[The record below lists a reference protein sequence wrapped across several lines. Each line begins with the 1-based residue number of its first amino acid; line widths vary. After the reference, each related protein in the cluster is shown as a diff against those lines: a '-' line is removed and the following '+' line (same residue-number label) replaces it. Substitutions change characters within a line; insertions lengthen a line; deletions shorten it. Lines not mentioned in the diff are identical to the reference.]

1 MSKIAFP
8 AGLTID
14 FHNVNME
21 EMEYYARAWNLQRI
35 QMGKGKFVGS
45 MIATHTPRM
54 QLMRSPYSHG
64 VLLQGD
70 FPKGT
75 ILIAYVITNA
85 DVTFQ
90 NKVGDKHEIK
100 ILRSGDEIDFLCNGD
115 SETFTVAVEEKYFY
129 EAYYAY
135 FQEDFLSGNKE
146 KSIYIKPKYMEY
158 FSQGIERW
166 MHYLMAERDIPFVQT
181 QYDTIEFNILEH
193 IFSCIYTEETI
204 KERQKFEVNKVRDL
218 LHASINEPNTIMH
231 LAQKLDI
238 SERSLHHLFKI
249 NYGITPK
256 QYFMALRMHH
266 IKEELFLSPAETSK
280 ISKIIEK
287 YQYFNPST
295 FTQAYK
301 HMFGE
306 LPSQT
311 LQESVL
317 N

>member
-1 MSKIAFP
+1 MSTIAFP
-8 AGLTID
+8 TGLTID
-14 FHNVNME
+14 FRNVNME

-35 QMGKGKFVGS
+35 QVEKGKFLGS
-45 MIATHTPRM
+45 MIATHTPHM

-90 NKVGDKHEIK
+90 NKIGDKHEIK
-100 ILRSGDEIDFLCNGD
+100 ILQSGDEIDFLCNGD

-135 FQEDFLSGNKE
+135 FQKDFLSNNKE
-146 KSIYIKPKYMEY
+146 QSIYIKPQYMEY

-166 MHYLMAERDIPFVQT
+166 MHYLMQSRDISFTQI
-181 QYDTIEFNILEH
+181 QYDKVESDILEH
-193 IFSCIYTEETI
+193 IFSCIYTEETA
-204 KERQKFEVNKVRDL
+204 KDRQKFEVKKVRDL
-218 LHASINEPNTIMH
+218 LHASITEPNTIIR
-231 LAQKLDI
+231 LAQKLGI
-238 SERSLHHLFKI
+238 SERSLHHSFKI

-266 IKEELFLSPAETSK
+266 IKEELFLSPVETSK

-301 HMFGE
+301 LMFGE